1 MDALARHEIEEEIL
15 AAGRVAHV
23 GVVDEDS
30 NPYVTPLSYVYT
42 GDAIAFR
49 TLEGKRIRALRS
61 HPRVCLE
68 VMDYDHESGD
78 WLSVV
83 GFGNAEIVEDDI
95 AAGAF
100 IAQLLHKYD
109 QTFEGLFGLPDRA
122 GLAVAYVVRVVLDD
136 VQGRTSG
143 RFLGTKTRPGRL

>member
-1 MDALARHEIEEEIL
+1 MDALTRPEIDQVL
-15 AAGRVAHV
+15 AEAPVAHL
-23 GVVDEDS
+23 GVVDVDG

-42 GDAIAFR
+42 GDTIAFR
-49 TLEGKRIRALRS
+49 TKEGRRIEALRAN
-61 HPRVCLE
+61 PRVCVE
-68 VMDYDHESGD
+68 VMEYEPESGD
-78 WLSVV
+78 WRSVV
-83 GFGNAEIVEDDI
+83 AFGNAEIVDDDI

-122 GLAVAYVVRVVLDD
+122 GLAIAYVVRIVLDD
-136 VQGRTSG
+136 VSGRSSG